1 MLFKKEKNYEKI
13 FDKTFKFFVGIFIF
27 LIPWQARWIFY
38 NWHIDGQ
45 LWEYGRLSIYAS
57 MIVLLLGALF
67 FALSHK
73 KELHFSKNKFF
84 YVLFAYSVVVSLF
97 SLVPVVSFWYLALLY
112 MAALFAYM
120 VKFIPKVV
128 AFRMFLLSGLV
139 QGGLALKQLFT
150 QQIFA
155 NKWLGIA
162 EHLPE
167 TLGTSVVSLGDQRIL
182 RAYGSLPHPN
192 ILGGFLFVAIFLGIY
207 LWMNFYKK
215 CAKDDW
221 KKVLNKKHLVDFI
234 FILTGIIVASF
245 GLLATFSRGALL
257 ALVLSIFSLLLI
269 NIFKRDWLVVN
280 VVTKFGFLFL
290 IIFLVFNSWWPGTW
304 SSRVQADNRLEQQ
317 SVEQRVD
324 TLDQLH
330 WDSYKNIFFGQGL
343 GMNTYVTY
351 QKNNPDNVFDSQPI
365 HDIFILMLAEVGMV
379 GVLLLV
385 NVVRLIIKEANQ
397 VDIMSTSLILGLIV
411 LGLFDHYL
419 WTSWTGWLLMTL
431 AFVNL
436 YKHRG

>member
-1 MLFKKEKNYEKI
+1 M
-13 FDKTFKFFVGIFIF
+13 
-27 LIPWQARWIFY
+27 
-38 NWHIDGQ
+38 
-45 LWEYGRLSIYAS
+45 
-57 MIVLLLGALF
+57 
-67 FALSHK
+67 
-73 KELHFSKNKFF
+73 
-84 YVLFAYSVVVSLF
+84 
-97 SLVPVVSFWYLALLY
+97 
-112 MAALFAYM
+112 
-120 VKFIPKVV
+120 
-128 AFRMFLLSGLV
+128 
-139 QGGLALKQLFT
+139 
-150 QQIFA
+150 
-155 NKWLGIA
+155 
-162 EHLPE
+162 
-167 TLGTSVVSLGDQRIL
+167 
-182 RAYGSLPHPN
+182 
-192 ILGGFLFVAIFLGIY
+192 
-207 LWMNFYKK
+207 
-215 CAKDDW
+215 
-221 KKVLNKKHLVDFI
+221 
-234 FILTGIIVASF
+234 
-245 GLLATFSRGALL
+245 
-257 ALVLSIFSLLLI
+257 
-269 NIFKRDWLVVN
+269 VN